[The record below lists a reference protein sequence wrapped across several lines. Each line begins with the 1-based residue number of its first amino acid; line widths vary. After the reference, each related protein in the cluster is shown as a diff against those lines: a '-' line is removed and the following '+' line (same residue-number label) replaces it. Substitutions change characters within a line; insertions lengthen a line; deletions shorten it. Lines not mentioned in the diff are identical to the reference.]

1 MRAFANTPFDKRL
14 ASFLFAYGG
23 VVHLLMFRAF
33 AQPADP
39 EIRAM
44 HSISVGIFLLGGIVV
59 LALFYRPS
67 RRAWTSQAS
76 LLSRMALVGALATFL
91 VIEIAL
97 VIQALVAT
105 VAGWHELRMLP
116 LNEGLGMLGLMVL
129 SVHVY
134 GFVLF
139 VYLLPLGLVQGAVA
153 GLLMPR
159 FRLIVNAGGPS

>member
-1 MRAFANTPFDKRL
+1 
-14 ASFLFAYGG
+14 
-23 VVHLLMFRAF
+23 MFRAF

-44 HSISVGIFLLGGIVV
+44 HSISVGVFLLRGIVV

-67 RRAWTSQAS
+67 RRAWTTQAS
-76 LLSRMALVGALATFL
+76 LLSRMALVGALTTFL

-105 VAGWHELRMLP
+105 LAGWHKSKMHP
-116 LNEGLGMLGLMVL
+116 LNEELGMFGLMLL

-134 GFVLF
+134 DFALF
-139 VYLLPLGLVQGAVA
+139 VYLLPLGLVQGIIA
-153 GLLMPR
+153 GLLPPR
-159 FRLIVNAGGPS
+159 FRLVLNAGGPL